1 MDNVCHCTE
10 THAGPTCEDRTCSK
24 ECLKNG
30 GVCDTETGDCL
41 CPYEKWGDNCE
52 YEACP
57 GAPDPSPLKY
67 SVTFNN
73 GKVQV
78 THNDNAM
85 DRKGGWL
92 PQGVSLQASL
102 MCSGHGICSP
112 KTKKCTCTEGYHRDG
127 CEKSVCPNSCN
138 GVGECTKDG
147 CVCDDG
153 FTGSG
158 CQFETCPGSVLSDD
172 GEATYRVRTR

>member
-1 MDNVCHCTE
+1 MYDSSICDPPCQNGGLCLDNVCHCSDSY
-10 THAGPTCEDRTCSK
+10 AGNTCEDRTCSK
-24 ECLKNG
+24 ECLKND

-102 MCSGHGICSP
+102 MCSGRYMF
-112 KTKKCTCTEGYHRDG
+112 TENEEMY
-127 CEKSVCPNSCN
+127 V
-138 GVGECTKDG
+138 
-147 CVCDDG
+147 
-153 FTGSG
+153 
-158 CQFETCPGSVLSDD
+158 
-172 GEATYRVRTR
+172 Y